1 MRRPGA
7 QRPRRMDRLASLP
20 LFFSLA
26 GRRAVVVGG
35 SDAAAW
41 KAELI
46 SAAGASVA
54 VLDAEPCAELEAL
67 AADPPGGPVQLE
79 RRPWSAADFAGAALV
94 VASAADKEEAQAVCA
109 AATALGVPI
118 NVIDNPAFCTFQFG
132 AIVNRSPLVVG
143 ISTAGAAPVLG
154 QAVRSRIE
162 ALLPAGLARWAE
174 AAQAWRAELASLRIG
189 PAVRRHFWE
198 AFAGLALRTPE
209 RRPERADW
217 ARLLRDARRDGGR
230 SQEMGQ
236 GMGQVT
242 LVGAGPGDPELLTLK
257 AVRALR
263 SADVILFDDL
273 VAPEVL
279 VFARRE
285 AKRLLVGK
293 TGHRPSCKQDD
304 INGLMIGLARSGKRV
319 VRLKAG
325 DPMIFGRAGE
335 EIEALERAGLP
346 VEIVPGISAAQGAAA
361 SLKVS
366 LTHRALARRVQ
377 LVTGHAYDG
386 RLPDDLDITAL
397 ADPRATT
404 AVYMP
409 LGTLADL
416 TLRLLNAGVEPHR
429 PVCAL
434 FNATRPDE
442 RAVAGTVGT
451 IDGLIEGLR
460 IAGPCVLIVGSV
472 LRARVGVRPCGS
484 DTVAPHPSSRKPSPA
499 GARLSGTS

>member
-1 MRRPGA
+1 VC
-7 QRPRRMDRLASLP
+7 QRL
-20 LFFSLA
+20 
-26 GRRAVVVGG
+26 
-35 SDAAAW
+35 
-41 KAELI
+41 
-46 SAAGASVA
+46 
-54 VLDAEPCAELEAL
+54 
-67 AADPPGGPVQLE
+67 
-79 RRPWSAADFAGAALV
+79 
-94 VASAADKEEAQAVCA
+94 
-109 AATALGVPI
+109 
-118 NVIDNPAFCTFQFG
+118 
-132 AIVNRSPLVVG
+132 
-143 ISTAGAAPVLG
+143 
-154 QAVRSRIE
+154 
-162 ALLPAGLARWAE
+162 
-174 AAQAWRAELASLRIG
+174 
-189 PAVRRHFWE
+189 WE
-198 AFAGLALRTPE
+198 AFAALALRAPE

-230 SQEMGQ
+230 AQ
-236 GMGQVT
+236 GMGHVI

-279 VFARRE
+279 DFARRE

-304 INGLMIGLARSGKRV
+304 INALMIGLARSGKRV

-335 EIEALERAGLP
+335 EIEALERAGIP

-377 LVTGHAYDG
+377 LVTGHAHDG
-386 RLPDDLDITAL
+386 RLPDDLDIAAL
-397 ADPRATT
+397 ADRRATT

-416 TLRLLNAGVEPHR
+416 TQRLLNAGVEPHR

-434 FNATRPDE
+434 FNATRPHE
-442 RAVAGTVGT
+442 MAVSGTVGT

-472 LRARVGVRPCGS
+472 LQTRP
-484 DTVAPHPSSRKPSPA
+484 AAHPSRKPSPQGRGYPGPPEDSRNTA
-499 GARLSGTS
+499 QRPCP

>member
-1 MRRPGA
+1 MRRPSA
-7 QRPRRMDRLASLP
+7 QRPRRMNRLASLP
-20 LFFSLA
+20 LFFTLA
-26 GRRAVVVGG
+26 GRRALVVGG
-35 SDAAAW
+35 SEAAAW
-41 KAELI
+41 KAELL
-46 SAAGASVA
+46 SAAGASLA
-54 VLDAEPCAELEAL
+54 VLGADPCAELEAL
-67 AADPPGGPVQLE
+67 AADPPDGPVHLE

-94 VASAADKEEAQAVCA
+94 VAAAADEEEAQAIFA

-132 AIVNRSPLVVG
+132 AIVNRSPLIVG

-174 AAQAWRAELASLRIG
+174 AAQAWRAELGRVKLG
-189 PAVRRHFWE
+189 PAVRRRFWE
-198 AFAGLALRTPE
+198 AFATLALLAPE

-217 ARLLRDARRDGGR
+217 AKLLRDARSNSAAAQCAGH
-230 SQEMGQ
+230 
-236 GMGQVT
+236 VT

-279 VFARRE
+279 DFARRE

-304 INGLMIGLARSGKRV
+304 INALMIGLAKSGKRV
-319 VRLKAG
+319 VRLKSG
-325 DPMIFGRAGE
+325 DPTIFGRAGE
-335 EIEALERAGLP
+335 EIDALERAGIP

-377 LVTGHAYDG
+377 LVTGHAHDG
-386 RLPDDLDITAL
+386 RLPDDLDIAAL

-409 LGTLADL
+409 LGTLPDL
-416 TLRLLNAGVEPHR
+416 TQRLLDAGVEPHR

-442 RAVAGTVGT
+442 RIVPGTVGT
-451 IDGLIEGLR
+451 IAGLVDDLR

-472 LRARVGVRPCGS
+472 LQTRAGS
-484 DTVAPHPSSRKPSPA
+484 DTYGRASISQKIARTAPKAGKPNANQHRNSR
-499 GARLSGTS
+499 

>member
-1 MRRPGA
+1 
-7 QRPRRMDRLASLP
+7 MDRLASLP
-20 LFFSLA
+20 LFFTLA
-26 GRRAVVVGG
+26 GRRAVVVGD

-46 SAAGASVA
+46 SAAGANVA
-54 VLDAEPCAELEAL
+54 VLGAAPCTELEAL
-67 AADPPGGPVQLE
+67 AADPPGGPVHLE

-94 VASAADKEEAQAVCA
+94 IASAEDEEEAQAVCA
-109 AATALGVPI
+109 AAIALGVPV
-118 NVIDNPAFCTFQFG
+118 NVIDNPACCTFQFG

-174 AAQAWRAELASLRIG
+174 AAHAWRAELASLRIG
-189 PAVRRHFWE
+189 PAVRQRLWE
-198 AFAGLALRTPE
+198 AFAALALRAPE

-230 SQEMGQ
+230 AQ
-236 GMGQVT
+236 GMGHVI

-279 VFARRE
+279 DFARRE

-304 INGLMIGLARSGKRV
+304 INALMIGLARSGKRV

-335 EIEALERAGLP
+335 EIEALERAGIP

-377 LVTGHAYDG
+377 LVTGHAHDG
-386 RLPDDLDITAL
+386 RLPDDLDIAAL
-397 ADPRATT
+397 ADRRATT

-416 TLRLLNAGVEPHR
+416 TQRLLNAGVEPHR

-434 FNATRPDE
+434 FNATRPHE
-442 RAVAGTVGT
+442 MAVSGTVGT

-472 LRARVGVRPCGS
+472 LQTRP
-484 DTVAPHPSSRKPSPA
+484 AAHPSRKPSPQGRGYPGPPEDSRNTA
-499 GARLSGTS
+499 QRPCP